1 MLYPLFFFE
10 TVLFFDNI
18 LYICS
23 HNKLIRERGNY
34 YERKWIGTRNCG
46 AYKVYTS

>member
-1 MLYPLFFFE
+1 MAEVKRTSNKQKGIANAIPFIFFE

-34 YERKWIGTRNCG
+34 YERK
-46 AYKVYTS
+46 